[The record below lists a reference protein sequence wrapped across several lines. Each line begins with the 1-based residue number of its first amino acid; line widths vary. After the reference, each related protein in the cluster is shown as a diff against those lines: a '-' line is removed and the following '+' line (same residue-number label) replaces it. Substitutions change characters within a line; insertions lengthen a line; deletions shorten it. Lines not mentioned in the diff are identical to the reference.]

1 VTIRDDDFNELPVGQ
16 EGELCLKGPQ
26 VMRGY
31 WNKPRETAEILTQD
45 GWLKTGDIAY
55 MDENGYFYI
64 TDRKKDMILVSGFNV
79 YPKEIEAVAT
89 LLNGIFEAAAVGVP
103 DSKTG
108 EAVKLF
114 VVKKDPDLTA
124 EQVIEH
130 CRKHMTA
137 YKIPRHVEF
146 MKELPKSPVGKV
158 LRRELRDME
167 KKRLQEQTA

>member
-1 VTIRDDDFNELPVGQ
+1 IRDDDFNELPVGQ
-16 EGELCLKGPQ
+16 EGELCVKGPQ

-89 LLNGIFEAAAVGVP
+89 LLGGIF
-103 DSKTG
+103 
-108 EAVKLF
+108 
-114 VVKKDPDLTA
+114 
-124 EQVIEH
+124 
-130 CRKHMTA
+130 
-137 YKIPRHVEF
+137 
-146 MKELPKSPVGKV
+146 
-158 LRRELRDME
+158 
-167 KKRLQEQTA
+167 